1 VIDFQNPYYL
11 ERKHK
16 ADELQAQGHPPFG
29 GAFGRT
35 HSLGQVARDFESAG
49 HDPGPETVRV
59 AGRLAAMRVQGKAGF
74 AHLAGPDGR
83 LQVYFK
89 QDKLGEAAYQGL
101 VKRLD
106 LGDIIGVAGPVFRTR
121 TQEITVEAHAVTL
134 LAKALLPPPDKWS
147 GLQDTEIKYRQRYL
161 DLMANE
167 DTRAAFLKRSQAMG
181 TLRRVLQEKGYL
193 EVETP
198 MLQVQAGGAA
208 ARPFIT
214 HHNALDMDLFLRI
227 APELYLKRLLVGG
240 FEKVFEVNRNFRNE
254 GLSPRHNPE
263 FTMLEAYEAYADGE
277 AMIRLTEDLIGAMCQ
292 AACAGTKIS
301 YQGRALDLTPP
312 FKRLPMRQAVVELGG
327 IADPDNL
334 GEADLARLLP
344 DLSPAQRK
352 ALNAGQRLEALFG
365 EHVEPKLW
373 EPVFITDYPIEISP
387 LAKRKGD
394 NPALADRFELFIV
407 GRELAN
413 GFSEL
418 NDPLDQY
425 QRFADQLTAREG
437 GDEEAHRMDEDFV
450 TALMHGM
457 PPAGGLGLGMDRLIM
472 LLTDAASIRDVI
484 LFPHMRPQASPSR
497 PAEGPAGASGQ
508 AFVATQG
515 PKA

>member
-1 VIDFQNPYYL
+1 VIDFQNSYYL

-16 ADELQAQGHPPFG
+16 ADELHAQGHSPYG
-29 GAFGRT
+29 AAFGRT
-35 HSLGQVARDFESAG
+35 HSLGQVARDFAAAG
-49 HDPGPETVRV
+49 HESGAETVRV
-59 AGRLAAMRVQGKAGF
+59 AGRLAALRVQGKAGF
-74 AHLAGPDGR
+74 AHLSGPDGR
-83 LQVYFK
+83 LQLYFK
-89 QDKLGEAAYQGL
+89 QDKLGEATYQGL

-106 LGDIIGVAGPVFRTR
+106 LGDIIGVEGPVFRTR
-121 TQEITVEAHAVTL
+121 TEEITVEVRSVTL

-147 GLQDTEIKYRQRYL
+147 GLQDTEIRYRQRYL

-208 ARPFIT
+208 ARPFVT

-277 AMIRLTEDLIGAMCQ
+277 AMIRLTEELIGAMAS
-292 AACAGTKIS
+292 AACGGTHIS
-301 YQGRALDLTPP
+301 YQGRALDLSPP

-327 IADPDNL
+327 IADPDSL
-334 GEADLARLLP
+334 TSEELARLLP
-344 DLSPAQRK
+344 DLSPAQRQ

-387 LAKRKGD
+387 LAKRKAD
-394 NPALADRFELFIV
+394 NPNLADRFELFIV

-425 QRFADQLTAREG
+425 QRFADQLAAREG

-484 LFPHMRPQASPSR
+484 LFPHMRPQSQAPKSP
-497 PAEGPAGASGQ
+497 PAEGAA
-508 AFVATQG
+508 
-515 PKA
+515 

>member
-1 VIDFQNPYYL
+1 VIDFQDAYFL

-16 ADELQAQGHPPFG
+16 ADELQAQGIEPFG
-29 GAFGRT
+29 GAFSRT
-35 HSLGQVARDFESAG
+35 HQLGQVAPAFEGAG
-49 HDPGPETVRV
+49 SEPGPQSVRV
-59 AGRLAAMRVQGKAGF
+59 AGRLAAIRVQGKAGF
-74 AHLAGPDGR
+74 AHLASVEGR

-89 QDKLGEAAYQGL
+89 QDKLGEAVYQGL

-106 LGDIIGVAGPVFRTR
+106 LGDIIGVEGPVFRTR
-121 TQEITVEAHAVTL
+121 TNEVTVEVRAVTL

-147 GLQDTEIKYRQRYL
+147 GLQDTEIRYRQRYL
-161 DLMANE
+161 DLMANPE
-167 DTRAAFLKRSQAMG
+167 TRAAFLKRSQAVG
-181 TLRRVLQEKGYL
+181 RLREVLKERQFL

-214 HHNALDMDLFLRI
+214 HHNALGMDMFLRI

-240 FEKVFEVNRNFRNE
+240 FEKVFELNRNFRNE

-263 FTMLEAYEAYADGE
+263 FTMLEVYEAYGDGE
-277 AMIRLTEDLIGAMCQ
+277 AMIQLTEQLVGEMALS
-292 AACAGTKIS
+292 ACGSTRIQ
-301 YQGRALDLTPP
+301 YQGRDLDLTPP
-312 FKRLPMRQAVVELGG
+312 FKRIPMRQAVVELGG
-327 IADPDNL
+327 IADPEGLD
-334 GEADLARLLP
+334 EAGLARLLP
-344 DLSPAQRK
+344 DISPAQRK
-352 ALNAGQRLEALFG
+352 ALNPGQRLEALFG

-373 EPVFITDYPIEISP
+373 EPVFITDYPVEISP
-387 LAKRKGD
+387 LAKRKPGH
-394 NPALADRFELFIV
+394 AGLADRFELFIV

-425 QRFADQLTAREG
+425 QRFCQQLQAREG

-457 PPAGGLGLGMDRLIM
+457 PPAGGMGLGVDRLIM

-484 LFPHMRPQASPSR
+484 LFPHMRPSA
-497 PAEGPAGASGQ
+497 
-508 AFVATQG
+508 
-515 PKA
+515 